1 MFKTYHKIV
10 KSLIVTTV
18 HHKKRYI
25 QFKLRLCKAYVVC
38 VWQNTLNLIHISS
51 ILILFQL
58 PQKGLAVVVVFVTN
72 RVLECERVYHMFK
85 NQD

>member
-38 VWQNTLNLIHISS
+38 V
-51 ILILFQL
+51 
-58 PQKGLAVVVVFVTN
+58 
-72 RVLECERVYHMFK
+72 
-85 NQD
+85 